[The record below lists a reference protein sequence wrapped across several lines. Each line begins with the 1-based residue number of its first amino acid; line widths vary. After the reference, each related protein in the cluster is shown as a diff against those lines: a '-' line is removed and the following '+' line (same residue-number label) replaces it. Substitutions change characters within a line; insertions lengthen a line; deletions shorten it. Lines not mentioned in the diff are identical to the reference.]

1 MKKTIVFAFAAILA
15 ACSPKQ
21 AQDYPIQGVPLDHV
35 HFTEGLLA
43 EKERVVRENTIPFAF
58 QKCEN
63 TGRIANF
70 ARAAGLDTTKFTG
83 LRYDDS
89 DVFKVMEAASYSLAT
104 RYDAELDQYMD
115 SLIAL
120 VGAAQEPDGYLYTI
134 RTSGGVDVD
143 SKAGPERWS
152 NIADSHELYNVGHMY
167 EAAVA
172 HYLATGKTT
181 FLDIAKRSADLIYDT
196 FLVPG
201 RKIVPGHEEIEL
213 ALVKL
218 YRATGDKRYL
228 DLSHFLLECRGYDG
242 ETAMY
247 MQSHKPVSEQY
258 EAVGHAVRGVY
269 LYMAMV
275 DNAVLCGDESYR
287 IAVDSL
293 WNDVTDRKMY
303 LTGGLGSYRQRERFG
318 EAYFLP
324 DEETHCETCA
334 GVGSCMWNYR
344 MFCLTGE
351 SRYYDIFERTLY
363 NNVLHGIS
371 DDGMKFF
378 YANVLQCSPYTFDWE
393 KEWARIRPASRLR
406 RSHRLPWFATSCCP
420 TNLARILLSLPGY
433 VYAQGKNSIY
443 VNLFTAGQ
451 SAFETAAGEA
461 VELRCETAYPY
472 DGSVRL
478 TLDRAP
484 AKATALHIRIPGWA
498 QGHPVSGTLY
508 AYLNDAPSMPVVLVN
523 GDAVRYAMEKGYAVL
538 DRKWKDGD
546 VVDIRFEMP
555 LRFVKADD
563 KVEAARGR
571 IAVERGPIIYCA
583 VLPENDRQ
591 DIRSCTIS
599 PEDRFEERSHDSDSG
614 FISLMDTDRHL
625 SFIPYY
631 RHAQEGITQ
640 MSVWL
645 RMQ

>member
-1 MKKTIVFAFAAILA
+1 MNQEMKKTIILGVAAILA
-15 ACSPKQ
+15 ACSPKHP
-21 AQDYPIQGVPLDHV
+21 QDYPIQGVPLDHV

-43 EKERVVRENTIPFAF
+43 ERVRAARENTIPFAF

-83 LRYDDS
+83 LRYNDS

-104 RYDAELDQYMD
+104 RYDAELDQYLD

-134 RTSGGVDVD
+134 RTSGGLDMD
-143 SKAGPERWS
+143 RRAGAERWS
-152 NIADSHELYNVGHMY
+152 NIATSHEFYNVGHMY

-172 HYLATGKTT
+172 HYSATGKTT
-181 FLDIAKRSADLIYDT
+181 FLDIAKRNADLIYNT
-196 FLVPG
+196 FLVPN

-218 YRATGDKRYL
+218 YRATGDRRYL

-242 ETAMY
+242 EPATY
-247 MQSHKPVSEQY
+247 LQNHKPVAEQY

-269 LYMAMV
+269 LYMAMI
-275 DNAVLCGDESYR
+275 DNAVLCGDEAYR

-293 WNDVTDRKMY
+293 WNDVTLRKMY
-303 LTGGLGSYRQRERFG
+303 ITGGLGSYHKDERFG
-318 EAYFLP
+318 EPYFLP

-378 YANVLQCSPYTFDWE
+378 YCNVLQCSPYTFDWE
-393 KEWARIRPASRLR
+393 RESTSSLR
-406 RSHRLPWFATSCCP
+406 RSHRRPWFTISCCP
-420 TNLARILLSLPGY
+420 TNLARIFLSLSGY
-433 VYAQGKNSIY
+433 VYALGKNSIY
-443 VNLFTAGQ
+443 VNLFTTGQ

-472 DGSVRL
+472 KGDVRL
-478 TLDRAP
+478 TLEKAP
-484 AKATALHIRIPGWA
+484 SKATALNIRIPGWV

-508 AYLNDAPSMPVVLVN
+508 TYLNDAPSTPVVLVN
-523 GDAVRYAMEKGYAVL
+523 GEAAHYAMEKGYAVL

-546 VVDIRFEMP
+546 VVEVRFEMP

-563 KVEAARGR
+563 QVEAVQGR
-571 IAVERGPIIYCA
+571 IAVERGPIVYCA

-591 DIRSCTIS
+591 DIRSCAIS
-599 PEDRFEERSHDSDSG
+599 PEDRFEERNQDSDSG
-614 FISLMDTDRHL
+614 FVSLMDTDRHL
-625 SFIPYY
+625 MFIPYY

-645 RMQ
+645 RTQ